1 MADLLR
7 RRSSAAI
14 PARPA
19 GGAAVRAGHRA
30 QGRQQTVRGLY
41 RGGTDPAQRRHAWRP
56 HVLAGRGHRPGPPP
70 RGRATA
76 GGTRGAGER
85 ARRRGIRSDLRRP
98 SPGRAHMSGPRRADG
113 PAHPN
118 GPAAHPNGSE
128 AGPGGATSPGS
139 RTIIPLMP
147 GVARPRGERRV
158 LMREAVIEVVHHLV
172 LKAVPPQERSPLF
185 DQARDLLTEAG
196 WGLDELF
203 EAAEE
208 GPARSALF
216 RALGLEE

>member
-1 MADLLR
+1 
-7 RRSSAAI
+7 
-14 PARPA
+14 
-19 GGAAVRAGHRA
+19 
-30 QGRQQTVRGLY
+30 
-41 RGGTDPAQRRHAWRP
+41 
-56 HVLAGRGHRPGPPP
+56 
-70 RGRATA
+70 
-76 GGTRGAGER
+76 
-85 ARRRGIRSDLRRP
+85 
-98 SPGRAHMSGPRRADG
+98 MSGPRRAGG

-118 GPAAHPNGSE
+118 GSAAHSTGPAAHPDGPA

-172 LKAVPPQERSPLF
+172 LKAVPPDQRSPLF

-196 WGLDELF
+196 WGLDELY
-203 EAAEE
+203 EAADD

>member
-1 MADLLR
+1 M
-7 RRSSAAI
+7 
-14 PARPA
+14 
-19 GGAAVRAGHRA
+19 
-30 QGRQQTVRGLY
+30 
-41 RGGTDPAQRRHAWRP
+41 
-56 HVLAGRGHRPGPPP
+56 
-70 RGRATA
+70 
-76 GGTRGAGER
+76 
-85 ARRRGIRSDLRRP
+85 
-98 SPGRAHMSGPRRADG
+98 MSGPRQMDRQ
-113 PAHPN
+113 AHPN
-118 GPAAHPNGSE
+118 GPAQPNGPPRPTSPAHPDGP
-128 AGPGGATSPGS
+128 AGPSGAASPGS

-158 LMREAVIEVVHHLV
+158 LMRAAVIEVVHHLV
-172 LKAVPPQERSPLF
+172 LKSVPPEQRSPLF

>member
-1 MADLLR
+1 
-7 RRSSAAI
+7 
-14 PARPA
+14 
-19 GGAAVRAGHRA
+19 
-30 QGRQQTVRGLY
+30 
-41 RGGTDPAQRRHAWRP
+41 
-56 HVLAGRGHRPGPPP
+56 
-70 RGRATA
+70 
-76 GGTRGAGER
+76 
-85 ARRRGIRSDLRRP
+85 
-98 SPGRAHMSGPRRADG
+98 MSGPRRADG
-113 PAHPN
+113 PAHPSE
-118 GPAAHPNGSE
+118 PAAYPNGS
-128 AGPGGATSPGS
+128 ATGPDGAMSPGS

-158 LMREAVIEVVHHLV
+158 LIREAVIEVVHHLV

>member
-1 MADLLR
+1 
-7 RRSSAAI
+7 
-14 PARPA
+14 
-19 GGAAVRAGHRA
+19 
-30 QGRQQTVRGLY
+30 
-41 RGGTDPAQRRHAWRP
+41 
-56 HVLAGRGHRPGPPP
+56 
-70 RGRATA
+70 
-76 GGTRGAGER
+76 
-85 ARRRGIRSDLRRP
+85 
-98 SPGRAHMSGPRRADG
+98 MSGPRRADG

-118 GPAAHPNGSE
+118 GSAAHSTGPAAHPDGPA

-172 LKAVPPQERSPLF
+172 LKSVPPQQRSPLF

-216 RALGLEE
+216 RVLGLEE

>member
-1 MADLLR
+1 
-7 RRSSAAI
+7 
-14 PARPA
+14 
-19 GGAAVRAGHRA
+19 
-30 QGRQQTVRGLY
+30 
-41 RGGTDPAQRRHAWRP
+41 
-56 HVLAGRGHRPGPPP
+56 
-70 RGRATA
+70 
-76 GGTRGAGER
+76 
-85 ARRRGIRSDLRRP
+85 
-98 SPGRAHMSGPRRADG
+98 MSGPRRADG
-113 PAHPN
+113 PTQPS
-118 GPAAHPNGSE
+118 GPAAHPNGSA

-158 LMREAVIEVVHHLV
+158 LMRDAVIEVVHHLV
-172 LKAVPPQERSPLF
+172 LKTVPPQERSPLF

>member
-1 MADLLR
+1 
-7 RRSSAAI
+7 
-14 PARPA
+14 
-19 GGAAVRAGHRA
+19 
-30 QGRQQTVRGLY
+30 
-41 RGGTDPAQRRHAWRP
+41 
-56 HVLAGRGHRPGPPP
+56 
-70 RGRATA
+70 
-76 GGTRGAGER
+76 
-85 ARRRGIRSDLRRP
+85 
-98 SPGRAHMSGPRRADG
+98 MSGPRRADG

-118 GPAAHPNGSE
+118 GPAAHSTGPAAHPNGPA

-158 LMREAVIEVVHHLV
+158 LLREAVIEVVHHLV
-172 LKAVPPQERSPLF
+172 LKSVPPQQRSPLF